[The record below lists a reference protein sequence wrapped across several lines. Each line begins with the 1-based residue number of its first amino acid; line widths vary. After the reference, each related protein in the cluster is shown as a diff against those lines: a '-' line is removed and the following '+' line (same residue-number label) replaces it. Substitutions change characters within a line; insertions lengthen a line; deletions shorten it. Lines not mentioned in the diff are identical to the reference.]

1 MSDQI
6 TSRAVIQSYAR
17 GALILTFFGEF
28 WALATVPALTF
39 LERVLL
45 FAVILIV
52 AIALSIPS
60 ISILR
65 AAQHLSYNSSPEAMT
80 KGKTISKWFAVVFFS
95 EFATIGLANFLLNS
109 THHDEIIPLV
119 TALIVGIHFLPLAN
133 IFRIT
138 AYYMTGTS
146 ISLLA
151 VGALIALLFFKV
163 TLGGLYAWATVVGLG
178 NAVILW
184 ITALYVLSIGRR
196 LLRLDLARSS

>member
-1 MSDQI
+1 
-6 TSRAVIQSYAR
+6 
-17 GALILTFFGEF
+17 
-28 WALATVPALTF
+28 
-39 LERVLL
+39 
-45 FAVILIV
+45 
-52 AIALSIPS
+52 
-60 ISILR
+60 
-65 AAQHLSYNSSPEAMT
+65 MT

-95 EFATIGLANFLLNS
+95 GFATIGLANFLLNS

-196 LLRLDLARSS
+196 LLRLDLARSSWLLTYLKRANKACSGFLGFCAIYKHFSGFEFFLHLKQNLSPPKIR